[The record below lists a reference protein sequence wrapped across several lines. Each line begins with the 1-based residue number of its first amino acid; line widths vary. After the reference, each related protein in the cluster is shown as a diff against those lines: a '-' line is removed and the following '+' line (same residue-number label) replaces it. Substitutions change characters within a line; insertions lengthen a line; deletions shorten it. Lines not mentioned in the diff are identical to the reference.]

1 LGTNSRRPINGCAM
15 PGLGTVTVGTLGLI
29 AGGVGLTKGP
39 VGLNVGC
46 VGLMVGLN
54 TGTVGLTIGVPGLP
68 IGNLGLTVR
77 GPCGGLNRGWICRT
91 GLGTTRAG
99 GALGF
104 LPGFAKAGG
113 PAKVGTAVAVATARK
128 KIWQMHRMASVPRG
142 GRRPEEGR
150 PSSRRGFERTGGRSV
165 TAICA

>member
-1 LGTNSRRPINGCAM
+1 M

-77 GPCGGLNRGWICRT
+77 DPCGGLNRGWICGT
-91 GLGTTRAG
+91 GLGATRAG